1 MTTRSIFRCAAPLL
15 LMVFLCTGCV
25 AIRGEIVT
33 INSNDGTQV
42 KGMDGWVRH
51 VVCFKFKDDA
61 PKDKVREVEK
71 AFARLPKK
79 IKEIKGYEWGT
90 DISPEKLSQGFT
102 HCFFLTFKDEHD
114 RDVYLDHPAHKEF
127 AGMLGPVLDKV
138 FVVDYKIRRQ

>member
-1 MTTRSIFRCAAPLL
+1 MTTKAILRNVAALL
-15 LMVFLCTGCV
+15 LLTVLCVGCV
-25 AIRGEIVT
+25 AIRGEVVT
-33 INSNDGTQV
+33 INSNEGTQV

-51 VVCFKFKDDA
+51 VVSFKFKDDA

-79 IKEIKGYEWGT
+79 IKEIKGFEWGT

-127 AGMLGPVLDKV
+127 GKMLGPVLDKV
-138 FVVDYKIRRQ
+138 YVIDYKIRR